1 MSVKNQATARGSL
14 SRLALAAALI
24 LAIAACGKD
33 DTAAPAADAGSD
45 AASSATATS
54 GAAGASAADAAEQAA
69 IQADALA
76 DALAEL
82 GADELRERGRAAY
95 AESRLYAPAGDN
107 ALEYYLA
114 LREKSPGDAAV
125 ASALTD
131 LMPMLVIAT
140 EQARDRED
148 FEEARRLAAL
158 VGRADANHPA
168 LQRLQ
173 ATIVTAEETVDRRIA
188 QQALSAEQE
197 VERQRQLA
205 VDRERAQAD
214 EQRQASE
221 QLAQQ
226 QRAETEAAE
235 RAEAE
240 RVAAAARAAEQRA
253 AEQRQQA
260 QQAATTPAPAAAS
273 PTLRPLSTPA
283 PRYPPDA
290 LRAAQAGEVQVEF
303 TVGADGS
310 VSDARVVRA
319 DPPRVFDREA
329 VAAVRRWRFE
339 PVSEPVTTRR
349 TIAFNPGG

>member
-1 MSVKNQATARGSL
+1 MLNNRISTWRGAP
-14 SRLALAAALI
+14 RIALAAALAV
-24 LAIAACGKD
+24 AIAACGKD
-33 DTAAPAADAGSD
+33 EAPAPTAGATDATAPAAAG
-45 AASSATATS
+45 AATA
-54 GAAGASAADAAEQAA
+54 AADQAEA
-69 IQADALA
+69 QADALA
-76 DALAEL
+76 AL
-82 GADELRERGRAAY
+82 GPDELRERGRAAY

-148 FEEARRLAAL
+148 FEESRRLAAL
-158 VGRADANHPA
+158 VARADANHPA

-173 ATIVTAEETVDRRIA
+173 ASIDSADEAATRRIE
-188 QQALSAEQE
+188 QQALSTEQE
-197 VERQRQLA
+197 AERQRQLA
-205 VDRERAQAD
+205 TEREKAQAD
-214 EQRQASE
+214 QQRVAAE
-221 QLAQQ
+221 QLAEQ
-226 QRAETEAAE
+226 QRTAE
-235 RAEAE
+235 RDAAARVEAE
-240 RVAAAARAAEQRA
+240 RVAAEQRA
-253 AEQRQQA
+253 AEERAAEQRRAQ
-260 QQAATTPAPAAAS
+260 QQAAAAATPATPAA

-283 PRYPPDA
+283 PRYPAEA
-290 LRAAQAGEVQVEF
+290 LRAAQSGEVQVEF
-303 TVGADGS
+303 TVAPDGS

-339 PVSEPVTTRR
+339 PVSQPVTTRR

>member
-1 MSVKNQATARGSL
+1 MLLNNQASAWRAL
-14 SRLALAAALI
+14 PRLALAAAL
-24 LAIAACGKD
+24 LVAISACGKD
-33 DTAAPAADAGSD
+33 EAAAPADA
-45 AASSATATS
+45 
-54 GAAGASAADAAEQAA
+54 AAGAGPANAAAATEAAAEQAA
-69 IQADALA
+69 AEVAAKADALA
-76 DALAEL
+76 ALSP
-82 GADELRERGRAAY
+82 DELRERGRAAY
-95 AESRLYAPAGDN
+95 AESRLYAPAADN

-148 FEEARRLAAL
+148 FEESRRLAAL
-158 VGRADANHPA
+158 VARADANHPA

-173 ATIVTAEETVDRRIA
+173 ASIDGADAAAKARIQ

-197 VERQRQLA
+197 AERQRQLA
-205 VDRERAQAD
+205 AERERAQA
-214 EQRQASE
+214 EQQRAAAE

-226 QRAETEAAE
+226 QRTAERDAAE

-240 RVAAAARAAEQRA
+240 RVAAEQRAAEERAAEQRRA
-253 AEQRQQA
+253 Q
-260 QQAATTPAPAAAS
+260 QQAAAPAPATPAA

-283 PRYPPDA
+283 PRYPAEA
-290 LRAAQAGEVQVEF
+290 LRAAQSGEVQVEF
-303 TVGADGS
+303 TVAPDGS

-339 PVSEPVTTRR
+339 PVSQPVTTRR

>member
-1 MSVKNQATARGSL
+1 MLDNRNSAWRGVP
-14 SRLALAAALI
+14 RIALAAAL
-24 LAIAACGKD
+24 AVAPSACGKD
-33 DTAAPAADAGSD
+33 EPPAPSPAAADGTTAAAADTA
-45 AASSATATS
+45 TT
-54 GAAGASAADAAEQAA
+54 AAEQVEA
-69 IQADALA
+69 QADALA
-76 DALAEL
+76 AL

-148 FEEARRLAAL
+148 FEESRRLAAL
-158 VGRADANHPA
+158 VARADANHPA

-173 ATIVTAEETVDRRIA
+173 ASIDSADEAAQRRIE

-197 VERQRQLA
+197 AERQRQLA
-205 VDRERAQAD
+205 AERERAQA
-214 EQRQASE
+214 EQQRVAAE
-221 QLAQQ
+221 QLAEQ
-226 QRAETEAAE
+226 QRNTERDAAA
-235 RAEAE
+235 RAEAD
-240 RVAAAARAAEQRA
+240 RLAAEERAAEQRA
-253 AEQRQQA
+253 AEQRQA
-260 QQAATTPAPAAAS
+260 QQRAAAAAAPATPAAAPS
-273 PTLRPLSTPA
+273 LRPLSTPA
-283 PRYPPDA
+283 PRYPAEA
-290 LRAAQAGEVQVEF
+290 LRAAQSGEVQVEF
-303 TVGADGS
+303 TVAPDGS

-319 DPPRVFDREA
+319 NPARVFDREA

-339 PVSEPVTTRR
+339 PVAEPVTTRR

>member
-1 MSVKNQATARGSL
+1 MSVNTHVSTRRRIL
-14 SRLALAAALI
+14 PRLALATALT
-24 LAIAACGKD
+24 LVIAGCGKD
-33 DTAAPAADAGSD
+33 EPAPAAEGTAAAPAAAET
-45 AASSATATS
+45 AEAATA
-54 GAAGASAADAAEQAA
+54 AAQEEAAAQASA
-69 IQADALA
+69 LA
-76 DALAEL
+76 GLS
-82 GADELRERGRAAY
+82 ADELRERGRSAY

-158 VGRADANHPA
+158 VARADENHPA
-168 LQRLQ
+168 LQRL
-173 ATIVTAEETVDRRIA
+173 TASIDNADEAVQRRIA

-197 VERQRQLA
+197 AERQRQLA
-205 VDRERAQAD
+205 AERERAQA
-214 EQRQASE
+214 EQQRQAAE
-221 QLAQQ
+221 QLAAQ
-226 QRAETEAAE
+226 QRQAEREAAE

-240 RVAAAARAAEQRA
+240 RVAAEQRAAEQRA
-253 AEQRQQA
+253 AQQRQAQA
-260 QQAATTPAPAAAS
+260 PAPSAA

-283 PRYPPDA
+283 PRYPADA
-290 LRAAQAGEVQVEF
+290 LRAGQSGEVQVEF
-303 TVGADGS
+303 TVAPDGS

-319 DPPRVFDREA
+319 EPARVFDREA

-339 PVSEPVTTRR
+339 PVSQPVTTRR
-349 TIAFNPGG
+349 TISFNPGG

>member
-1 MSVKNQATARGSL
+1 MNNQATARGSL

-76 DALAEL
+76 EL

-95 AESRLYAPAGDN
+95 AESRLYAPTGDN

-158 VGRADANHPA
+158 VERADANHPA

-173 ATIVTAEETVDRRIA
+173 ATIVTAEEAVDRRIA

>member
-1 MSVKNQATARGSL
+1 MSVNNHAFARGSL
-14 SRLALAAALI
+14 PRLALAAALVF
-24 LAIAACGKD
+24 AIAACGKD
-33 DTAAPAADAGSD
+33 EGTVPAADAAG
-45 AASSATATS
+45 AGAATS
-54 GAAGASAADAAEQAA
+54 PAAGQAGNGAADAAEQVAA
-69 IQADALA
+69 QAS
-76 DALAEL
+76 ALAEL
-82 GADELRERGRAAY
+82 GADELRERGRTAY
-95 AESRLYAPAGDN
+95 AESRLYAPGGDN

-158 VGRADANHPA
+158 VERADADHPSLA
-168 LQRLQ
+168 RLQ
-173 ATIVTAEETVDRRIA
+173 STIATAEEGVERRIA

-197 VERQRQLA
+197 AERQRQLA

-226 QRAETEAAE
+226 QRAESEAAA
-235 RAEAE
+235 RAAEAE
-240 RVAAAARAAEQRA
+240 RVAAEQRATEQRA
-253 AEQRQQA
+253 AEQRQARQA
-260 QQAATTPAPAAAS
+260 AAATTPAAAAA

-283 PRYPPDA
+283 PRYPSEA
-290 LRAAQAGEVQVEF
+290 LRAAQGGEVQVEF
-303 TVGADGS
+303 TVAADGS

>member
-1 MSVKNQATARGSL
+1 MLLNNQASAWRGL
-14 SRLALAAALI
+14 PRLALAAALI
-24 LAIAACGKD
+24 VAISACGKD
-33 DTAAPAADAGSD
+33 EAAAPAD
-45 AASSATATS
+45 AAAGGSRATA
-54 GAAGASAADAAEQAA
+54 AAATEAAAEQAA
-69 IQADALA
+69 AQADALA
-76 DALAEL
+76 ALS
-82 GADELRERGRAAY
+82 ADELRERGRTAY

-148 FEEARRLAAL
+148 FEESRRLAAL
-158 VGRADANHPA
+158 VARADANHPA

-173 ATIVTAEETVDRRIA
+173 ASIDSADAAAKARIE

-197 VERQRQLA
+197 AERQRQLA
-205 VDRERAQAD
+205 AERERAQAD
-214 EQRQASE
+214 QQRVAAE
-221 QLAQQ
+221 QLAEQ
-226 QRAETEAAE
+226 QRTAERDAAA

-240 RVAAAARAAEQRA
+240 RVAAEQRAAEERAAEQRRA
-253 AEQRQQA
+253 Q
-260 QQAATTPAPAAAS
+260 QQAAAAATPAAPAA

-283 PRYPPDA
+283 PRYPAEA
-290 LRAAQAGEVQVEF
+290 LRAAQSGEVQVEF
-303 TVGADGS
+303 TVAPDGS

-339 PVSEPVTTRR
+339 PIAEPVTTRR

>member
-1 MSVKNQATARGSL
+1 MLLNNQAFAWRGL
-14 SRLALAAALI
+14 PRMALAAALI
-24 LAIAACGKD
+24 VAISACGKD
-33 DTAAPAADAGSD
+33 DAAAPSDTAGDAPAAT
-45 AASSATATS
+45 ASPGQA
-54 GAAGASAADAAEQAA
+54 AAEQAA
-69 IQADALA
+69 AQADALA
-76 DALAEL
+76 AL

-148 FEEARRLAAL
+148 FVESRRLAAL
-158 VGRADANHPA
+158 VARADADHPS

-173 ATIVTAEETVDRRIA
+173 DSIDSAEEGVQRRIA
-188 QQALSAEQE
+188 QQELSAEQE
-197 VERQRQLA
+197 AERQRQLA
-205 VDRERAQAD
+205 IERERAQA
-214 EQRQASE
+214 EQQRAAAE
-221 QLAQQ
+221 QLAEQ
-226 QRAETEAAE
+226 QRTAEREAAD

-240 RVAAAARAAEQRA
+240 RVAAEQRAAEQRA
-253 AEQRQQA
+253 AEQRRA
-260 QQAATTPAPAAAS
+260 QQAAATAAAPAPAAA

-283 PRYPPDA
+283 PRYPAEA
-290 LRAAQAGEVQVEF
+290 LRASQSGEVQVEF
-303 TVGADGS
+303 TVAPDGS

-319 DPPRVFDREA
+319 EPARIFDREA

-339 PVSEPVTTRR
+339 PVAEPVTTRR

>member
-1 MSVKNQATARGSL
+1 MSMNHQATARRL
-14 SRLALAAALI
+14 LPRLALAAALTV
-24 LAIAACGKD
+24 AIAACGQD
-33 DTAAPAADAGSD
+33 AADAPPAGD
-45 AASSATATS
+45 APANAAEATA
-54 GAAGASAADAAEQAA
+54 AAEQAA
-69 IQADALA
+69 AEQASALA
-76 DALAEL
+76 GL
-82 GADELRERGRAAY
+82 GVDELRERGRAAY

-148 FEEARRLAAL
+148 FDESRRLVAL
-158 VGRADANHPA
+158 VSRADANHPA

-173 ATIVTAEETVDRRIA
+173 SSITTAEEGVQRRIA
-188 QQALSAEQE
+188 AQALSAEQE
-197 VERQRQLA
+197 TERQRQLA
-205 VDRERAQAD
+205 LEREKAQA
-214 EQRQASE
+214 EQQRLAAE
-221 QLAQQ
+221 QLAEQ
-226 QRAETEAAE
+226 QRSAE

-240 RVAAAARAAEQRA
+240 RVAAEQRAAEQRA
-253 AEQRQQA
+253 AEQRAAEQRAAEQRRT
-260 QQAATTPAPAAAS
+260 QQAAAAAPAA

-283 PRYPPDA
+283 PRYPAEA
-290 LRAAQAGEVQVEF
+290 LRAAQSGEVQVEF
-303 TVGADGS
+303 TVAPDGS
-310 VSDARVVRA
+310 VSDARVIRA

-349 TIAFNPGG
+349 TIAFSPGG

>member
-1 MSVKNQATARGSL
+1 MLLNNQASAWRGL
-14 SRLALAAALI
+14 PRVALAAALVI
-24 LAIAACGKD
+24 AIAACGKD
-33 DTAAPAADAGSD
+33 EAPAQPD
-45 AASSATATS
+45 AAATGTA
-54 GAAGASAADAAEQAA
+54 AAGANATEAAAEQAA
-69 IQADALA
+69 AQADALA
-76 DALAEL
+76 AL
-82 GADELRERGRAAY
+82 GPDELRERGRTAY

-148 FEEARRLAAL
+148 FEESRRLAAL
-158 VGRADANHPA
+158 VARADANHPA

-173 ATIVTAEETVDRRIA
+173 ASIDTADAAVKQRIE
-188 QQALSAEQE
+188 QQALSTEQE
-197 VERQRQLA
+197 AERQRQLA
-205 VDRERAQAD
+205 TEREKAQAD
-214 EQRQASE
+214 QQRLAAE
-221 QLAQQ
+221 QLAEQ
-226 QRAETEAAE
+226 QRTAE
-235 RAEAE
+235 RDAAARVEAE
-240 RVAAAARAAEQRA
+240 RVAAEQRA
-253 AEQRQQA
+253 AEQRAAAQRQA
-260 QQAATTPAPAAAS
+260 QQPSTPPPVPAAAAA

-283 PRYPPDA
+283 PRYPSDA
-290 LRAAQAGEVQVEF
+290 LRAAQSGEVQVEF
-303 TVGADGS
+303 TVAPDGS

-339 PVSEPVTTRR
+339 PVAEPVTTRR

>member
-1 MSVKNQATARGSL
+1 MKDNRTSAWRGAP
-14 SRLALAAALI
+14 RLALVAALAVA
-24 LAIAACGKD
+24 LAACGKD
-33 DTAAPAADAGSD
+33 EAPAPAPGAAEGASPAAATTAATAAQQVEA
-45 AASSATATS
+45 
-54 GAAGASAADAAEQAA
+54 
-69 IQADALA
+69 QADALA
-76 DALAEL
+76 AL
-82 GADELRERGRAAY
+82 GVDELRERGRAAY

-148 FEEARRLAAL
+148 FAESRRLAAL
-158 VGRADANHPA
+158 VERADANHPA
-168 LQRLQ
+168 LQRLV
-173 ATIVTAEETVDRRIA
+173 ASIDSAEEAVQRRIA

-197 VERQRQLA
+197 AERQRQLA
-205 VDRERAQAD
+205 VERERAQA
-214 EQRQASE
+214 EQQRAAAE
-221 QLAQQ
+221 QLAEQ
-226 QRAETEAAE
+226 QRNAEREAAA

-240 RVAAAARAAEQRA
+240 RLAAEQRA
-253 AEQRQQA
+253 AEERAAEQRQA
-260 QQAATTPAPAAAS
+260 QQRAPASTAPSTPAA

-283 PRYPPDA
+283 PRYPAEA
-290 LRAAQAGEVQVEF
+290 LRAAQSGEVQVEF
-303 TVGADGS
+303 TVARDGS

-319 DPPRVFDREA
+319 EPARIFDREA

-339 PVSEPVTTRR
+339 PVPEPVTTRR

>member
-1 MSVKNQATARGSL
+1 MSVNNQVPAWRAL
-14 SRLALAAALI
+14 PRLALATALI
-24 LAIAACGKD
+24 VAIAACGKD
-33 DTAAPAADAGSD
+33 DAAQQGDTAAAGSPAESAA
-45 AASSATATS
+45 AASEA
-54 GAAGASAADAAEQAA
+54 AAEQAEA
-69 IQADALA
+69 QAN
-76 DALAEL
+76 ALAEL
-82 GADELRERGRAAY
+82 SADELRERGRTAY

-148 FEEARRLAAL
+148 FEESRRLAAL
-158 VGRADANHPA
+158 VARADANHPA
-168 LQRLQ
+168 LQRL
-173 ATIVTAEETVDRRIA
+173 TGSIDSAEEGAQRRVA
-188 QQALSAEQE
+188 QQALNAEQE
-197 VERQRQLA
+197 AERQRELA
-205 VDRERAQAD
+205 AERERAQA
-214 EQRQASE
+214 EQQREAAA

-226 QRAETEAAE
+226 QQAAEREAAE

-240 RVAAAARAAEQRA
+240 RVAAEQRAAEERA
-253 AEQRQQA
+253 AEQRQA
-260 QQAATTPAPAAAS
+260 QQAAAAAAAPAANT
-273 PTLRPLSTPA
+273 TLRPLSTPA
-283 PRYPPDA
+283 PRYPVDA
-290 LRAAQAGEVQVEF
+290 LRASQSGEVQVEF
-303 TVGADGS
+303 TVAPDGS

-319 DPPRVFDREA
+319 NPPRVFDREA

>member
-1 MSVKNQATARGSL
+1 MSVNKQDAARPRL
-14 SRLALAAALI
+14 PRLALAAALI
-24 LAIAACGKD
+24 VAISACGKD
-33 DTAAPAADAGSD
+33 ETPAAPAAT
-45 AASSATATS
+45 AASDQ
-54 GAAGASAADAAEQAA
+54 SAAATQAAEQAA
-69 IQADALA
+69 AAQAGALA
-76 DALAEL
+76 ALD
-82 GADELRERGRAAY
+82 ADELRQRGRTAY
-95 AESRLYAPAGDN
+95 SESRLYAPAGDN

-173 ATIVTAEETVDRRIA
+173 ASIASAEDNAERRIA

-197 VERQRQLA
+197 AERQRLLT
-205 VDRERAQAD
+205 VERERAQA
-214 EQRQASE
+214 EQQRQAAE
-221 QLAQQ
+221 QLAEQQ
-226 QRAETEAAE
+226 RSAERDAAQRAEAD
-235 RAEAE
+235 
-240 RVAAAARAAEQRA
+240 RVAAEQRA
-253 AEQRQQA
+253 SEQRASEQRQA
-260 QQAATTPAPAAAS
+260 QQAAASAAPAAAAS
-273 PTLRPLSTPA
+273 ATALRPLSTPA
-283 PRYPPDA
+283 PRYPVEA
-290 LRAAQAGEVQVEF
+290 LRASQSGEVQVEF
-303 TVGADGS
+303 TVAPDGS

-339 PVSEPVTTRR
+339 PVTEPVTTRR
-349 TIAFNPGG
+349 TIAFSPGG

>member
-1 MSVKNQATARGSL
+1 MSVNDQATARGSL
-14 SRLALAAALI
+14 PRLALAAALI

-33 DTAAPAADAGSD
+33 DTAAPAADA
-45 AASSATATS
+45 ASSAAAASAT
-54 GAAGASAADAAEQAA
+54 GASQAAAASAVDAAEQAA
-69 IQADALA
+69 IQA

-148 FEEARRLAAL
+148 FEEARRLAVL
-158 VGRADANHPA
+158 VGRADADHPA

-173 ATIVTAEETVDRRIA
+173 ATIVTAEEGVDRRIA

-205 VDRERAQAD
+205 VDRERAQAA

-240 RVAAAARAAEQRA
+240 RVAAAAAARAAEQRA
-253 AEQRQQA
+253 AERRQQA
-260 QQAATTPAPAAAS
+260 QQAATTPAPVAAA